1 MAVGRIDA
9 TSMMNLVL
17 QVVSIG
23 LLANGLAFFLGL
35 KMNKDDFSKGILSSS
50 MLFLVLIVLFKFFYK
65 P

>member
-1 MAVGRIDA
+1 MVGRIDT

-23 LLANGLAFFLGL
+23 LLANGLAFFVGL
-35 KMNKDDFSKGILSSS
+35 RLNKDAFSKGILSSS
-50 MLFLVLIVLFKFFYK
+50 LLFLVIIVAFKFFYK